1 MRLLLPL
8 LASGAALSAQA
19 GPATATEEPV
29 IRSVTLRPGT
39 PVVGPAGSLRLVID
53 VVARGAAGPG
63 AVTVRVEPGTPPAGG
78 TVLRPEPLPPTV
90 QQWGTPIPA
99 HAVFSRPAVPR
110 ALAVR
115 RTGGGRRTQA
125 ARVAAVP
132 PAPVVPGASAGSGV
146 LTALAVPGAPGAL
159 AEPAAE
165 AGGGWETWRFLPD
178 KQLNRWYPAGPW
190 MVIATARGADGASA
204 TGYARF
210 ELKRATRFSSIE
222 AVREGRD
229 VKVTGVL
236 NRVDPQGYLD
246 YAPFPGQPVEILHR
260 EEGQTSWTTAAS
272 ATTDRQG
279 RFTRRMPGAA
289 RGGGG
294 DWRIRYAGT
303 SGHAP
308 RLSVIHP
315 TGGR

>member
-1 MRLLLPL
+1 MAMRLLLPL

-19 GPATATEEPV
+19 GPATAAEEPV

-53 VVARGAAGPG
+53 VVARGAAGPD
-63 AVTVRVEPGTPPAGG
+63 AVAVRVEPGTPPAGG

-99 HAVFSRPAVPR
+99 HAVFSRPVVPR
-110 ALAVR
+110 TLAVR

-132 PAPVVPGASAGSGV
+132 AAPAAP
-146 LTALAVPGAPGAL
+146 AVPAAPAT
-159 AEPAAE
+159 E

-190 MVIATARGADGASA
+190 MVIATVRGAGGASA

-260 EEGQTSWTTAAS
+260 EEGRESWTTAAS

>member
-1 MRLLLPL
+1 MAMRLLLPL

-19 GPATATEEPV
+19 GPATAAEEPV

-39 PVVGPAGSLRLVID
+39 LVVGPAGSLRLVID
-53 VVARGAAGPG
+53 VVARGTAGPD
-63 AVTVRVEPGTPPAGG
+63 AVAVRVEPGTPPAGG

-115 RTGGGRRTQA
+115 RTGGGRRSQA

-132 PAPVVPGASAGSGV
+132 AVPAAPAGFGA
-146 LTALAVPGAPGAL
+146 LTALAVPGVPGA
-159 AEPAAE
+159 PAGPATE

-178 KQLNRWYPAGPW
+178 KQLNRWYPVGPW

-260 EEGQTSWTTAAS
+260 EEGREGWTTAAS

-303 SGHAP
+303 PGHAP

>member
-1 MRLLLPL
+1 MAMRLLLPL

-19 GPATATEEPV
+19 GPATAAEEPV

-39 PVVGPAGSLRLVID
+39 PVVGPTGSLRLVID
-53 VVARGAAGPG
+53 VVARGAAGPD
-63 AVTVRVEPGTPPAGG
+63 AVAVRVEPGTPPAGG
-78 TVLRPEPLPPTV
+78 PVLRPEPLPPTL

-99 HAVFSRPAVPR
+99 HAVFSRPAASR
-110 ALAVR
+110 APAVR
-115 RTGGGRRTQA
+115 RT
-125 ARVAAVP
+125 
-132 PAPVVPGASAGSGV
+132 
-146 LTALAVPGAPGAL
+146 
-159 AEPAAE
+159 
-165 AGGGWETWRFLPD
+165 GGGWETWRFLPD
-178 KQLNRWYPAGPW
+178 KQLNRWYPTGPW
-190 MVIATARGADGASA
+190 MVIATARGAGGASA

-210 ELKRATRFSSIE
+210 EVKRATRFSSIE
-222 AVREGRD
+222 AAREGRD
-229 VKVTGVL
+229 VRVTGVL

-260 EEGQTSWTTAAS
+260 EDGREGWATAAT
-272 ATTDRQG
+272 AVTDRQG
-279 RFTRRMPGAA
+279 RFTRRVPGAA

-303 SGHAP
+303 SGHAS

>member
-1 MRLLLPL
+1 MAMRLLLPL

-19 GPATATEEPV
+19 GPATAAEEPV

-53 VVARGAAGPG
+53 VVARGAAGPD
-63 AVTVRVEPGTPPAGG
+63 AVAVRVEPGTPPAGG

-99 HAVFSRPAVPR
+99 HAVFSRPVVPR
-110 ALAVR
+110 TLAVR

-132 PAPVVPGASAGSGV
+132 AAP
-146 LTALAVPGAPGAL
+146 AVPAVP
-159 AEPAAE
+159 AEPATE

-190 MVIATARGADGASA
+190 MVIATVRGAGGASA

-260 EEGQTSWTTAAS
+260 EEGRESWTTAAS

>member
-1 MRLLLPL
+1 MAMRLLLPL

-19 GPATATEEPV
+19 GPATAAEEPV

-53 VVARGAAGPG
+53 VVARGAAGPD
-63 AVTVRVEPGTPPAGG
+63 AVAVRVEPGTPPAGG

-110 ALAVR
+110 TLAVR

-132 PAPVVPGASAGSGV
+132 AAP
-146 LTALAVPGAPGAL
+146 AVPAVPAV
-159 AEPAAE
+159 PAAPATE

-190 MVIATARGADGASA
+190 MVIATVRGAGGASA

-260 EEGQTSWTTAAS
+260 EEGRESWTTAAS

-294 DWRIRYAGT
+294 DWRIRYTGT